1 MIYKFKSRAT
11 GDLIMLE
18 PDGRRVLEIIGK
30 TPGPQGI
37 IEVDQMLPAVDAL
50 NAAIAKSEA
59 TFKATAAAAGGV
71 DKVPTPHETIT
82 LRQRATP
89 FIGMLKECAAA
100 GREIVWGV

>member
-37 IEVDQMLPAVDAL
+37 IEVDQMLPAVAAL

-59 TFKATAAAAGGV
+59 EFKAAAEAAGGTHN
-71 DKVPTPHETIT
+71 VPTPYVAVT

-89 FIGMLKECAAA
+89 FIAMLRECAQAN
-100 GREIVWGV
+100 REIVWGV

>member
-37 IEVDQMLPAVDAL
+37 IVVEQMLPAVAAL
-50 NAAIAKSEA
+50 NAAIAKAEA
-59 TFKATAAAAGGV
+59 DLKAAAEAAGGV
-71 DKVPTPHETIT
+71 DNVPTPRDAVT
-82 LRQRATP
+82 LRQRAVP
-89 FIGMLKECAAA
+89 FIEMLKECAKAE
-100 GREIVWGV
+100 REIVWGV

>member
-30 TPGPQGI
+30 VPGPQGI
-37 IEVDQMLPAVDAL
+37 IEVDQMLPAVAAL
-50 NAAIAKSEA
+50 NAAIAKAEA
-59 TFKATAAAAGGV
+59 DFKAAAAAAGGP
-71 DKVPTPHETIT
+71 DNVPTPHDAVT

-89 FIGMLKECAAA
+89 FIAMLKECAQAD
-100 GREIVWGV
+100 REIVWGV